1 MSKESQMIDKL
12 IEISKQMKVKKE
24 VVLQFKKR
32 TNYTWEVWTD
42 NEDGGDYIRNIT
54 VDDIHVLCTEIESE
68 NEILDMSP
76 KDFISM
82 VWDLCSYRIFDNYDN
97 FDYYSANF
105 DAFSKWFD
113 KEVLDWYC
121 DMIQGLI

>member
-12 IEISKQMKVKKE
+12 IEISKQMKAKKE

-54 VDDIHVLCTEIESE
+54 IDDIYVLCTEIESE

-113 KEVLDWYC
+113 KEVLEWYC
-121 DMIQGLI
+121 EMIQGLI

>member
-1 MSKESQMIDKL
+1 MSKESQMTDKL
-12 IEISKQMKVKKE
+12 IEISKQMKAKKE

-54 VDDIHVLCTEIESE
+54 IDDIYVLCTEIESE

-121 DMIQGLI
+121 EMIMGLI